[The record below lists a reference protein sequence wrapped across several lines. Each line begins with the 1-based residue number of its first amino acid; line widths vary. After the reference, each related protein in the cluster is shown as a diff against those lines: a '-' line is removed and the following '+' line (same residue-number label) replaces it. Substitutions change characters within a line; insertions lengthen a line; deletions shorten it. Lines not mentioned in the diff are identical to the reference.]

1 MKTVKYRDYQAAL
14 TALKNQFEED
24 GINIY
29 DMVRTPEDSIRLGV
43 NWAACG
49 TVLPK
54 DAAKFGDR
62 LLDTASLEALAA
74 VLLEALPEQA
84 VRRAAV
90 ASRRLPVLIL
100 FII

>member
-14 TALKNQFEED
+14 TAED
-24 GINIY
+24 
-29 DMVRTPEDSIRLGV
+29 PIRLGV

-62 LLDTASLEALAA
+62 LLDAA
-74 VLLEALPEQA
+74 M
-84 VRRAAV
+84 AAEEFLYNGYV
-90 ASRRLPVLIL
+90 IDYSK
-100 FII
+100 

>member
-1 MKTVKYRDYQAAL
+1 MKTVKYRNYQAAL

-29 DMVRTPEDSIRLGV
+29 DMAGTPEDPIRLGV

-62 LLDTASLEALAA
+62 LLDAA
-74 VLLEALPEQA
+74 M
-84 VRRAAV
+84 AAEEFLYNGYV
-90 ASRRLPVLIL
+90 IDYSK
-100 FII
+100 

>member
-29 DMVRTPEDSIRLGV
+29 DMVRTPEDPIRLGV

-49 TVLPK
+49 RSCRRTPRSSVTGFWTRPWRRK
-54 DAAKFGDR
+54 SSCI
-62 LLDTASLEALAA
+62 TAM
-74 VLLEALPEQA
+74 
-84 VRRAAV
+84 
-90 ASRRLPVLIL
+90 
-100 FII
+100 

>member
-1 MKTVKYRDYQAAL
+1 MKTVKYRDYQAVL

-29 DMVRTPEDSIRLGV
+29 DMAGTPEDPIRLGV
-43 NWAACG
+43 NWAARG

-62 LLDTASLEALAA
+62 LLDAA
-74 VLLEALPEQA
+74 M
-84 VRRAAV
+84 AAEEFLYNGYV
-90 ASRRLPVLIL
+90 IDYSE
-100 FII
+100 

>member
-29 DMVRTPEDSIRLGV
+29 DMVRTPEDPIRLGV

-62 LLDTASLEALAA
+62 LLDAA
-74 VLLEALPEQA
+74 KFGDRLLD
-84 VRRAAV
+84 AAMAAEEFLYNGYV
-90 ASRRLPVLIL
+90 IDYSK
-100 FII
+100 

>member
-29 DMVRTPEDSIRLGV
+29 DMVRTPEDPIRLGV
-43 NWAACG
+43 NWTACG

-54 DAAKFGDR
+54 DAAKFGDQHKPVPVGEDGKFLATQPVSLTR
-62 LLDTASLEALAA
+62 TAFHYAIAGA
-74 VLLEALPEQA
+74 
-84 VRRAAV
+84 
-90 ASRRLPVLIL
+90 
-100 FII
+100 

>member
-1 MKTVKYRDYQAAL
+1 MKKVNWKVYNEAM

-29 DMVRTPEDSIRLGV
+29 DMAGTPEDPIRLGV
-43 NWAACG
+43 NWAARG

-62 LLDTASLEALAA
+62 LLDAA
-74 VLLEALPEQA
+74 M
-84 VRRAAV
+84 AAEEFLYNGYV
-90 ASRRLPVLIL
+90 INYSE
-100 FII
+100 